1 LPTEKLST
9 IAKHQTAAPSAV
21 TARLNQVM
29 DQFGTLTGGAMT
41 AGQLLT
47 VACSPEAELAQLRRL
62 IEADPGLM
70 LRVLRVANSA
80 FYGQA
85 RKVGSIDRAVAVL
98 GIDGVRV
105 IAAAACLDHALP
117 RTPAT
122 RELSGALQRH
132 SLCCAVSARIIARST
147 APDFIGEAF
156 ISGLLHDIGCGLLM
170 LVDSERYVEMT
181 QRRLAA
187 MRAEGPLDTDAELQE
202 EHQAFG
208 ITQWEATTTLA
219 NQWKLPEWLAA
230 SLTRD
235 GRAVADGGARQP
247 LADCVR
253 WSESLAPELGYPNDF
268 QAGMLVCGPT
278 DTPLGED
285 LLQQVVEKAP
295 ADIDEL
301 RGALAP

>member
-1 LPTEKLST
+1 
-9 IAKHQTAAPSAV
+9 
-21 TARLNQVM
+21 
-29 DQFGTLTGGAMT
+29 MT

-47 VACSPEAELAQLRRL
+47 TACSPEAELGQLRRL

-105 IAAAACLDHALP
+105 IAAAACLDNTQP

-122 RELSGALQRH
+122 RELSAALQRH
-132 SLCCAVSARIIARST
+132 SLCCGVSARIIARSA
-147 APDFIGEAF
+147 APDFTGEAF
-156 ISGLLHDIGCGLLM
+156 IAGLLHDIGCGLLM
-170 LVDSERYVEMT
+170 LVDSERYLDMT

-187 MRAEGPLDTDAELQE
+187 TRAQGPLDTDAELQE
-202 EHQAFG
+202 ERQAFG
-208 ITQWEATTTLA
+208 ITQWEATIMLA

-235 GRAVADGGARQP
+235 GSAVTGGGARQP

-253 WSESLAPELGYPNDF
+253 WSESLATELGYPNTF
-268 QAGMLVCGPT
+268 QTGMLVCGPS
-278 DTPLGED
+278 DTPLADAVHRQIVDQAPGE
-285 LLQQVVEKAP
+285 
-295 ADIDEL
+295 IDEL
-301 RGALAP
+301 RSALAP